1 MFPRARLK
9 VEKFGLLLGHFIQ
22 SRKCMSSK
30 FTGDL
35 CVMTMKND
43 VKFEQKL
50 TGQFKTDMRNLTI
63 FDSSTQKSQ

>member
-1 MFPRARLK
+1 
-9 VEKFGLLLGHFIQ
+9 
-22 SRKCMSSK
+22 MSLK

-43 VKFEQKL
+43 VRFEQEL
-50 TGQFKTDMRNLTI
+50 TGHFKTDVRHLTI